1 MKYKNIEKTG
11 IKEEELAK
19 LLGYSSLH
27 SFRNTKNKDKFLSG
41 IDKLLE
47 MTHKSYDI
55 CINELYS
62 IKKDLSIILDKYS
75 EKPI

>member
-19 LLGYSSLH
+19 LLGYSNLH
-27 SFRNTKNKDKFLSG
+27 SFRNTKNKDVFLSG

-47 MTHKSYDI
+47 MTHKSYEKS
-55 CINELYS
+55 INELNS
-62 IKKDLSIILDKYS
+62 IKKELSIILSKYS
-75 EKPI
+75 EKPV

>member
-19 LLGYSSLH
+19 LLGYSNLH
-27 SFRNTKNKDKFLSG
+27 SFRNTKNKDKFLFG

-47 MTHKSYDI
+47 MTHKSYEKS
-55 CINELYS
+55 INELSS
-62 IKKDLSIILDKYS
+62 IKKELSIILSKYS
-75 EKPI
+75 ENSM